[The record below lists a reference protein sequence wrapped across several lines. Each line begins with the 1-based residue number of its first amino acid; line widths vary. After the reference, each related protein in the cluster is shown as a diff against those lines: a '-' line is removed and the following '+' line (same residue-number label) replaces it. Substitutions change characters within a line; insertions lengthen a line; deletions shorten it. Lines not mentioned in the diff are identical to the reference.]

1 MNKIILLLTLY
12 LFVFAVFISD
22 LHANEKFKV
31 EGDVLYY
38 NTDLASE
45 EINQEINWDDVDY
58 FKKVLKDNSGIKT
71 VYITSWGG
79 LIDASVEIADIIIDY
94 ELDTHVKEICFS
106 ACPIIFLGGE
116 IRTLEKGAKIGF
128 HQFYSISMRQS
139 CYIIP
144 I

>member
-79 LIDASVEIADIIIDY
+79 LIDASEIADIIIDY

-106 ACPIIFLGGE
+106 AC
-116 IRTLEKGAKIGF
+116 
-128 HQFYSISMRQS
+128 
-139 CYIIP
+139 
-144 I
+144 